1 MKCRPPGRYPNH
13 RPPRGGART
22 PSPRHTMARPGA
34 GDSWRP
40 GGQRLGRLSSCTLF
54 RRRHRR
60 RSLHLPCP
68 GVVRS
73 QCPSSPPSF
82 SPAGNS
88 THARRALARSA
99 MATEQRG
106 FYRIVSADFAV
117 CRCVHPNDRLW
128 MDFVGHNVQS
138 AIQQRIQS
146 RYEDKQKS
154 VLHRTETVKRTAQGI
169 QV

>member
-1 MKCRPPGRYPNH
+1 MSSARSVSQPPSTPWGRENAVSAAH
-13 RPPRGGART
+13 HG
-22 PSPRHTMARPGA
+22 SPE
-34 GDSWRP
+34 
-40 GGQRLGRLSSCTLF
+40 
-54 RRRHRR
+54 RRRLLETRR
-60 RSLHLPCP
+60 AAPRASFLLHTVPPPQLASTVPW
-68 GVVRS
+68 RRAL

-138 AIQQRIQS
+138 ASQQ
-146 RYEDKQKS
+146 
-154 VLHRTETVKRTAQGI
+154 
-169 QV
+169 